1 MDRPMDPVPRL
12 IAERMLP
19 CARATWHQGDHQ
31 DAASRSPSRN
41 CFASLISGDNPTSR
55 TPIRRG
61 DVTRCCARATS
72 GHAAAAPPSSEM
84 NSRLFI
90 RSPRR

>member
-31 DAASRSPSRN
+31 YAASRSPSRN
-41 CFASLISGDNPTSR
+41 CFVSLLSGDNPTSR

-61 DVTRCCARATS
+61 DVTHAQCGSPTVPRQLARRPS
-72 GHAAAAPPSSEM
+72 GD
-84 NSRLFI
+84 
-90 RSPRR
+90 